1 MDILEP
7 KAVTKGK
14 LSATVRRDHSLLDTK
29 KFGLPKRKQFDSR
42 GEARTEQFSFVNSFM
57 TIKRSHREFWRFPCS
72 TIFVR
77 PKSFV
82 AAPSA
87 NQLRNPASVIKPRAR
102 MSKNRQ
108 ARIAVQNP
116 ALHSPPFAQPCT
128 PLYFNDIVCPPVVLR
143 IPIFFRC
150 LHRWQI
156 SCCVSST

>member
-87 NQLRNPASVIKPRAR
+87 NQLRNPASAIKPRAR
-102 MSKNRQ
+102 MSKTGK
-108 ARIAVQNP
+108 P
-116 ALHSPPFAQPCT
+116 ASQYKIPHCTRHPLPSPVHLCT
-128 PLYFNDIVCPPVVLR
+128 
-143 IPIFFRC
+143 
-150 LHRWQI
+150 
-156 SCCVSST
+156 STTSFSATRAKDSYLFPMLA